1 MDTVATQ
8 SPAAVQEPPW
18 YRQFWPWFI
27 IALPLSVVIAG
38 FVTLG
43 IAIKHNDPRI
53 DSLYLETGLVPVSG
67 DAAPGDASAGPATQ
81 VTGQPLNSAD

>member
-1 MDTVATQ
+1 MNTIATAE
-8 SPAAVQEPPW
+8 PAAVQEPPW

-43 IAIKHNDPRI
+43 IAIVHNDPRI
-53 DSLYLETGLVPVSG
+53 DSVYLETGLVPVSG
-67 DAAPGDASAGPATQ
+67 TAAESDPDSSRVEVLQAPAMIE
-81 VTGQPLNSAD
+81 AD